1 VAHIPVAERRPQLV
15 QAAIELM
22 AREGVN
28 AGSTRAVAAEL
39 GVAQAT
45 VHYTF
50 GTKQELYRAV
60 LEELTRSQ
68 VAQVKQAAPAGL
80 GFEETVRTWT
90 DALWQTVR
98 DQRDR
103 YLLLT
108 ELTSFALRDPY
119 LHEATT
125 EHTRNITAIVM
136 RLVSEAASS
145 AGLELAVEPE
155 VVARFFLAGFDGLVL
170 YYLTE
175 GDDEPANLQMR
186 HLRAATIALATGGLS
201 GTS

>member
-1 VAHIPVAERRPQLV
+1 MAHTPVAERRPQLV
-15 QAAIELM
+15 QAAIKLM
-22 AREGVN
+22 AREGIS

-68 VAQVKQAAPAGL
+68 VAQVEQVVPAEL
-80 GFEETVRTWT
+80 GFEETLGTWI
-90 DALWQTVR
+90 DVLWQSVR
-98 DQRDR
+98 AQRDR

-108 ELTSFALRDPY
+108 ELTAFALRDPY
-119 LHEATT
+119 LHEATI
-125 EHTRNITAIVM
+125 EHTRNVTAIVT
-136 RLVSEAASS
+136 RLVGEAASGS
-145 AGLELAVEPE
+145 GLEPAVEPE
-155 VVARFFLAGFDGLVL
+155 VVARFFLAGFDGLIL

-175 GDDEPANLQMR
+175 GEDEPANLQLS
-186 HLRAATIALATGGLS
+186 HLRAATIALATGRLS
-201 GTS
+201 ATS